1 LILLQTSSVIA
12 YIVFDFWFVNYTR
25 ILVMTTICG
34 VMDLLVQLMICYICW
49 TQGSSSQL
57 RKFECTITEDKD
69 GMIVLDF
76 KRKTEEL
83 DKTYDLN
90 IGRMSVRSDECE
102 LPEHL
107 FERETCYYARK
118 CNEIVLQFIDGID
131 DDILS
136 TEATDRTSGVDIIG

>member
-1 LILLQTSSVIA
+1 
-12 YIVFDFWFVNYTR
+12 VFDFWFVNYTR

-76 KRKTEEL
+76 KQKTEEL

-90 IGRMSVRSDECE
+90 TGRMSVRSD
-102 LPEHL
+102 
-107 FERETCYYARK
+107 
-118 CNEIVLQFIDGID
+118 
-131 DDILS
+131 
-136 TEATDRTSGVDIIG
+136 